1 MNRSNLF
8 LKDYKINKELNI
20 ERLVKEYSEYVYTI
34 IQNISKENL
43 KKEDIEEIISDTFY
57 ILWKNSNK
65 LDNNTKIGTYL
76 AGIVKNLLKEKVKKM
91 KNTLNIEDYE
101 NTLAYKNDIYETYE
115 NRNKI
120 KLIEKSLEN
129 MKEEEKQIFKLYYY
143 YGKKIKQI
151 AKKLNITE
159 FNVKTKLFRIRK
171 KIKKDL
177 MKGGYRYE

>member
-1 MNRSNLF
+1 ME
-8 LKDYKINKELNI
+8 NKLNI
-20 ERLVKEYSEYVYTI
+20 V
-34 IQNISKENL
+34 
-43 KKEDIEEIISDTFY
+43 
-57 ILWKNSNK
+57 
-65 LDNNTKIGTYL
+65 
-76 AGIVKNLLKEKVKKM
+76 
-91 KNTLNIEDYE
+91 DYE
-101 NTLAYKNDIYETYE
+101 NTLAYKNVIYETYE